1 MRYRF
6 LLLLSALFTAFIAFG
21 ESNETPK
28 TTLNVFSPLCTIAAV
43 LSHIDV
49 SCYGASDGEIRL
61 RDVEALGIAEFS
73 IDNGLT
79 WQEDSTFLGLSAQS
93 YSVLIREQADH
104 SCSVVL
110 DAAFVITQPAQLSA
124 LVTKENISCFSLTD
138 GEITVN
144 NPTGGSGTYEYS
156 KNGIAWQDSP
166 VFDNLTMG
174 SYSIRLRDKLT
185 PGCMRVLPGSYVI
198 ARPAQMTSLVSTDEI
213 TCNGAANGAI
223 YFKSN
228 KGGSGV
234 YNFSINNGLSWQTD
248 SSFTNLSGGTYV
260 LRIQD
265 ANNPGCIRTI
275 GSVNLVEPTPMVASF
290 TKNDANCYGV
300 ANGSI
305 SVNVSGSYTNYL
317 FSKNGGLS
325 FEGSGADNHVFTNL
339 AKGSYSLAVKV
350 GNISPACLYTF
361 TDPVIID
368 EPDQIIADVIK
379 TNANCFGVSNG
390 SIEFVNISGGSG
402 AYEYR
407 IRNTSSWVSTPL
419 NSNLAAGNYNVRIR
433 DANSPSCVVILNNS
447 LTITQPVSL
456 GAQIATVPNTCF
468 QTNNGQITL
477 SNSVGGTQGNYEYT
491 INGGANWSNT
501 TSYPN
506 LPAGTYNIRIR
517 DKDVPTC
524 TRVLSSNLKILE
536 PAELKATIEYTNP
549 NCFGESN
556 GRIII
561 KNQSGRPDLSYY
573 SYSIDGGV
581 DWNIEDTITNLPAG
595 NYDVWMKDQ
604 FSTCAVR
611 LNASLNLI
619 QPAVLGATFSK
630 SDLTCFGDSSGSIQ
644 FTNLVGGT
652 GRFNFSIDGG
662 NTWSKNAL
670 LDNLDAGNYHL
681 MIRDSL
687 AKKCTKSINSNVVL
701 SQPAELQ
708 ASISNNLIECNG
720 DATGEI
726 VFSNY
731 SGGNPPYLFS
741 IDNGANWQTSPFF
754 FNLTS
759 NTYQAIIKD
768 PVCENYINNALV
780 INENPKLDADIIK
793 EDITCYG
800 NSTGKITL
808 RNPVGGNG
816 TSYQYSID
824 GGFSWNTYGGSGDF
838 VYDNLIA
845 GNYIL
850 KMKDAACIVPLASPL
865 TINQVD
871 PLAAS
876 FDKIDVTCFAAADG
890 KITFKNVTG
899 GSGIYEYRIR
909 TTGAWSSNP
918 SFNSLQPGTY
928 QLHVRDFVDPTCILS
943 LGSLVINEPSKLNV
957 SINKTNTDCNGK
969 SNGQIEFLNPSG
981 GHGSYEFSIDG
992 GVSWSALDHSNLT
1005 IGNYQVFMRDA
1016 DTTSCIVN
1024 LGIVTIGQPAVLDA
1038 IVEVDTVTC
1047 FGGSNGKLTVT
1058 NMTGGSGL
1066 YEFSF
1071 DNQNTWT
1078 NQPSQTNLPQGIY
1091 QVFVR
1096 DASANSCVRSL
1107 GSHFIKQPTAIS
1119 FTTSQTNQTCFGGN
1133 SGAIQFNANGGS
1145 GTYIYS
1151 IDNGLT
1157 WSNAPLVSSLTQGTY
1172 QVKVADKQ
1180 DNACQVTGSPVLITE
1195 PAAIQVQ
1202 AVSKNTSC
1210 NSALDGELSLTITGG
1225 TGPFEYSINNGV
1237 TWSITNP
1244 ITGLGA
1250 ANYQVLA
1257 RELSDNSC
1265 IGSSLVVAVQEPKM
1279 LDATFST
1286 SDVTCNAGMNGVI
1299 NITKA
1304 ITENRNLEY
1313 STDNGLTWQSN
1324 SLYTT
1329 KHAGVYNVFIR
1340 NADTTS
1346 CVKFLGQATID
1357 QPAPLFAST
1366 ELDSVTCFGGS
1377 NGKLTVTNMTGG
1389 SGLYEFSFDN
1399 QNTWTNQP
1407 SQTNLPQGIYQ
1418 VFVRDASANSCVRSL
1433 GSHFIK
1439 QPTAISF
1446 TTSQTNQT
1454 CFGGNSGAIQ
1464 FNANGGSGTYIYS
1477 IDNGLTWS
1485 NAPLVSS
1492 LTQGT
1497 YQVKVADK
1505 QDNACQVTGS
1515 PVLITEPAAIQV
1527 QAVSKNTS
1535 CNSAL
1540 DGELSLTI
1548 TGGTGPFEYSIN
1560 NGVTWSITN
1569 PITGL
1574 GAANYQVLARELS
1587 DNSCIGSSLVVAVQE
1602 PKMLDATFS
1611 TSDVTCNAGMN
1622 GVINITKAITE
1633 NRNLEYS
1640 TDNGLTWQSNSL
1652 YTTKHA
1658 GVYNVFIR
1666 NADTTSCVKFL
1677 GQATIDQPAPLFAST
1692 ELDSVTCFGGSNGN
1706 ITVSS
1711 VTGGSGQY
1719 EYSFDNGISWG
1730 SNSKHPGLTSGDYT
1744 VTMRDK
1750 DDVAC
1755 TLNLGMVTIT
1765 QPTQITST
1773 ATVTNATCSGTSS
1786 GSISMQSFG
1795 GSGQYEYSIDNGSN
1809 WRALNKFDNLS
1820 VGMYA
1825 IEVRDVLDNA
1835 CILVVNSIEVTEPDP
1850 LQVLTI
1856 ANPVDCYGKSS
1867 GSIEANVTGGT
1878 GPYEYSIDNGTS
1890 WVPFTPFLGLK
1901 KGTYQIMAREL
1912 NTSSCIATSDPV
1924 NIIEPLQLDAGFSST
1939 DVTCYSANDGSIIL
1953 INGVTETRKLEYSID
1968 NGSTWSATNLFSGLS
1983 EGTYPVSIRNAD
1995 TTSCFRT
2002 IGQAIISQPAQ
2013 LSAVVVANPVTC
2025 FGESNGDIIVSS
2037 VSGGSGNYEYSFDS
2051 GLSWGINTSVT
2062 SLGVGNYVVILRDA
2076 NNITCSS
2083 NLGTVVIS
2091 EPAEIIVNHTVTDAT
2106 CFGTA
2111 TGEINL
2117 AATGGS
2123 NQFEYSL
2130 DNPVQWTSSTQFDK
2144 LSAGNYTILV
2154 RDVNEINCI
2163 ASSGILT
2170 VDQPGI
2176 INALVS
2182 KSDIGCSGTPKGSIQ
2197 LSAITGGSG
2206 VYEYSYDNKMTWV
2219 SSTQADNLNEGLVS
2233 ISIRDL
2239 ANPLCVIDLSDVEID
2254 NYEIK
2259 LDVPQITQ
2267 ISCFD
2272 KSDGVIQLTNV
2283 NGGTSSDFEY
2293 SIDGGINWQTASTF
2307 MGLNKGSYDI
2317 IIRNTSNT
2325 TCFKELSDIVIEEP
2339 EELSVQGFL
2348 QEITCDEKGA
2358 IYLENPSGSVSG
2370 LYEFSID
2377 GTNWSDQ
2384 LEFTNLDAGF
2394 YSLNIRD
2401 ASNITCSRIIDSNIE
2416 FRDVSKISGY
2426 ITNKSDVNGCVGA
2439 SNGSIEVWADKGY
2452 DQYQFS
2458 IFDGTSWSD
2467 FTTDIYNNITPCIY
2481 NNLGVGTYRIK
2492 IQDPN
2497 DLACAYTIPDEIV
2510 ISHPNVILPATVSLD
2525 YQISVCNTSDS
2536 LVITAQTSHV
2546 TNYSWQ
2552 LNGAD
2557 LVDGNQYSGTKTSQL
2572 IIKPVTND
2580 FHNKTFVLKVDG
2592 NCQPAI
2598 SSDSIVVKVDQQI
2611 SSTIL
2616 GDLSVCLGDKTQP
2629 LQLINVDS
2637 LQVYNWEVFDL
2648 STQSWQPIL
2657 ESSRKLTMP
2666 VFADPDKIYYRSILK
2681 NGVCPLVYTDSVEMV
2696 FNPLPVSEAGND
2708 TLVQEGATVQLVG
2721 TGGINFYWSPGASLS
2736 DSTSR
2741 NPMAKPNQTTVYYHY
2756 VTNEFG
2762 CTAVDSVS
2770 ISVLEETELFIPN
2783 TFTPNGD
2790 GVNDLWVIRTIN
2802 QYPTSNIEIF
2812 SRWGVQL
2819 YQKKNGVIPWD
2830 GVSDGKVLPTGTY
2843 FYVLKLTPDSKP
2855 ISGSISIV
2863 R

>member
-174 SYSIRLRDKLT
+174 SYSIRMRDKLT

-1078 NQPSQTNLPQGIY
+1078 NQSIQTNLPQGIY

-1096 DASANSCVRSL
+1096 DASANTCVRSL

-1172 QVKVADKQ
+1172 QVIVADKQ

-1265 IGSSLVVAVQEPKM
+1265 IGSSL
-1279 LDATFST
+1279 
-1286 SDVTCNAGMNGVI
+1286 I
-1299 NITKA
+1299 
-1304 ITENRNLEY
+1304 
-1313 STDNGLTWQSN
+1313 
-1324 SLYTT
+1324 
-1329 KHAGVYNVFIR
+1329 
-1340 NADTTS
+1340 
-1346 CVKFLGQATID
+1346 
-1357 QPAPLFAST
+1357 
-1366 ELDSVTCFGGS
+1366 
-1377 NGKLTVTNMTGG
+1377 
-1389 SGLYEFSFDN
+1389 
-1399 QNTWTNQP
+1399 
-1407 SQTNLPQGIYQ
+1407 
-1418 VFVRDASANSCVRSL
+1418 
-1433 GSHFIK
+1433 
-1439 QPTAISF
+1439 
-1446 TTSQTNQT
+1446 
-1454 CFGGNSGAIQ
+1454 
-1464 FNANGGSGTYIYS
+1464 
-1477 IDNGLTWS
+1477 
-1485 NAPLVSS
+1485 
-1492 LTQGT
+1492 
-1497 YQVKVADK
+1497 
-1505 QDNACQVTGS
+1505 
-1515 PVLITEPAAIQV
+1515 
-1527 QAVSKNTS
+1527 
-1535 CNSAL
+1535 
-1540 DGELSLTI
+1540 
-1548 TGGTGPFEYSIN
+1548 
-1560 NGVTWSITN
+1560 
-1569 PITGL
+1569 
-1574 GAANYQVLARELS
+1574 
-1587 DNSCIGSSLVVAVQE
+1587 VAVQE